1 MTLLRFGRIVKTVLY
16 MAEIKPQIETFA
28 KIKVVGVGGSG
39 GSSTN
44 RMIASKIR
52 GVEFIAMNTD
62 VQALHSSLAPQKL
75 HIGKSMTR
83 GLGAG
88 MDPDVGYKAAEESQ
102 NEIREMLKGADMVFI
117 TCGMGGGTGTGAS
130 PFIASVAKEV
140 GALVV
145 AVVTKPFSFEGAARR
160 AIAEAGHEKLASQVD
175 TIITIPNDRILQII
189 DRKTSLVDAFEMV
202 DDVLRQGVQGIS
214 EIITVNGMINVDFA
228 DVRAIMSNRG
238 SALMGIGR
246 GHGDNRA
253 ADAAKAAIAS
263 PLLEVSIDGAKG
275 ILFTITGGS
284 NLGMYEVSEA
294 AKVITQSADP
304 QAKVIFGA
312 IIDEALKDEV
322 KITVVAT
329 GFDAGRGPT
338 PAKPKTVL
346 TGGTLPSA
354 SASQNPTGVA
364 PSAAAPAPQPAPAA
378 QRFYQAS
385 SPALAPQTPQPVAEP
400 LEKFPLAPTRVF
412 APVAAHQNQQASAPS
427 MQTMQPASAPIQES
441 VSNGFATEPA
451 APPEFIDDR
460 RQTTPGFVQAQPSSA
475 HPTAYREP
483 VLTSSPAS
491 IPTNHAS
498 VQGPTHRSAPA
509 PVGFAKKTTQPAVP
523 EEEDL
528 EIPAFIRKKMM

>member
-1 MTLLRFGRIVKTVLY
+1 
-16 MAEIKPQIETFA
+16 MAEIKPEIETFA

-62 VQALHSSLAPQKL
+62 VQALHYSQAQHKL
-75 HIGKSMTR
+75 HVGKSVTR

-88 MDPDVGYKAAEESQ
+88 MDPEMGLKAAEEAQ

-117 TCGMGGGTGTGAS
+117 TCGLGGGTGSGAS
-130 PFIASVAKEV
+130 PFIASVAKEL
-140 GALVV
+140 GALTV
-145 AVVTKPFSFEGAARR
+145 AVVTRPFGFEGAQRK
-160 AIAEAGHEKLASQVD
+160 AIADAAYEKLASQVD

-214 EIITVNGMINVDFA
+214 ELITVPGLINVDFA
-228 DVRAIMSNRG
+228 DVRSIMANRG
-238 SALMGIGR
+238 SALMGIGH

-253 ADAAKAAIAS
+253 ADAAKSAIAS

-304 QAKVIFGA
+304 QARVIFGA
-312 IIDEALKDEV
+312 IIDESLKDEIKV
-322 KITVVAT
+322 TVIAT
-329 GFDAGRGPT
+329 GFDARPAAPKPKIAFASGSNLST
-338 PAKPKTVL
+338 PAARPAAPMSPPPEPLERVSFQAPTRPVAAPPVSQPMSVPVQ
-346 TGGTLPSA
+346 TAPPSYGTMEQPEEE
-354 SASQNPTGVA
+354 QVVRR
-364 PSAAAPAPQPAPAA
+364 APAPQPAARQPHVAPPQYAPMQAA
-378 QRFYQAS
+378 R
-385 SPALAPQTPQPVAEP
+385 PVAP
-400 LEKFPLAPTRVF
+400 PP
-412 APVAAHQNQQASAPS
+412 
-427 MQTMQPASAPIQES
+427 APIKPS
-441 VSNGFATEPA
+441 VP
-451 APPEFIDDR
+451 
-460 RQTTPGFVQAQPSSA
+460 TPSPSA
-475 HPTAYREP
+475 G
-483 VLTSSPAS
+483 SS
-491 IPTNHAS
+491 
-498 VQGPTHRSAPA
+498 
-509 PVGFAKKTTQPAVP
+509 

>member
-1 MTLLRFGRIVKTVLY
+1 
-16 MAEIKPQIETFA
+16 MAEIKPDIETFA
-28 KIKVVGVGGSG
+28 KIKVIGVGGSG

-62 VQALHSSLAPQKL
+62 VQALHYSQAQHKL
-75 HIGKSMTR
+75 HIGKASTR

-88 MDPDVGYKAAEESQ
+88 MDPEMGLKAAEEAQ

-117 TCGMGGGTGTGAS
+117 TCGLGGGTGSGAS
-130 PFIASVAKEV
+130 PFIASVAKDL
-140 GALVV
+140 GALTV
-145 AVVTKPFSFEGAARR
+145 AVVTRPFGFEGAQRKG
-160 AIAEAGHEKLASQVD
+160 IADAAYEKLAAQVD

-214 EIITVNGMINVDFA
+214 ELITVPGLINVDFA
-228 DVRAIMSNRG
+228 DVRSIMSNRG
-238 SALMGIGR
+238 SALMGIGH

-304 QAKVIFGA
+304 QARVIFGA
-312 IIDEALKDEV
+312 IIDEGMKDEIKV
-322 KITVVAT
+322 TVIAT
-329 GFDAGRGPT
+329 GFDTR
-338 PAKPKTVL
+338 PAAPKPKIAFSSGSL
-346 TGGTLPSA
+346 QQQS
-354 SASQNPTGVA
+354 
-364 PSAAAPAPQPAPAA
+364 PAP
-378 QRFYQAS
+378 R
-385 SPALAPQTPQPVAEP
+385 PV
-400 LEKFPLAPTRVF
+400 T
-412 APVAAHQNQQASAPS
+412 H
-427 MQTMQPASAPIQES
+427 
-441 VSNGFATEPA
+441 A
-451 APPEFIDDR
+451 APPEPLERVSFQAPSRPIASQSSQHTAPVAPPIVQHQQSYQQPTYAP
-460 RQTTPGFVQAQPSSA
+460 QTQPEPPMAPVAPAPTITPSAQPAA
-475 HPTAYREP
+475 HQPHVTPPSYMHTPP
-483 VLTSSPAS
+483 VR
-491 IPTNHAS
+491 S
-498 VQGPTHRSAPA
+498 VQPPVQMPKASSAPA
-509 PVGFAKKTTQPAVP
+509 SYAPPGD